1 MSEFKDRIRF
11 LRDEFSQEDRR
22 GGFDD
27 FGMMKRQL
35 LHEFF
40 DDDPFFMSSTR
51 VQRYAEK
58 QPNIGPTDNSKHRER
73 VAGLETQ
80 NDKQNMSKGSLE
92 NLYEKIRDLKSEFQ
106 HVEEKMRSAVE
117 ALPAKG
123 SSSPRQDDYFKPHDR
138 DWDSGSSRSWRRK
151 DDGSERTLRS
161 SQSDYYPGK
170 FTEKLKSRSPE
181 LVSRFEDSS
190 TYGGQSNESNSRVSS
205 PTYPF
210 LSPKSSSVSS
220 PASSVRAPPARGST
234 AINLPFPEYSA
245 PKSPTSDITSGVST
259 PTYPFA
265 RSSCTSPE
273 PSCSPSSSVHTVT
286 ARPVSPRLA
295 HSDTYIQI
303 PVQKNMSNKMVE
315 VGRHPLPSWE
325 LKWQKIRAGYQKWDG
340 NFSEILEE
348 KIGYEATLYE
358 YLEV

>member
-58 QPNIGPTDNSKHRER
+58 QPNTGPTDNSKHRER
-73 VAGLETQ
+73 VVGLETQ
-80 NDKQNMSKGSLE
+80 NDKQNISKGSLE

-123 SSSPRQDDYFKPHDR
+123 SSTARTDDYFRPHDR

-151 DDGSERTLRS
+151 DDSGDRMLRS

-181 LVSRFEDSS
+181 LVSRFEDSNSS
-190 TYGGQSNESNSRVSS
+190 TYGGQSNESSSRVSS

-210 LSPKSSSVSS
+210 LSSKSSSVSS

-234 AINLPFPEYSA
+234 AINLPFPEYGA
-245 PKSPTSDITSGVST
+245 AKSPTSDITSGVST

-265 RSSCTSPE
+265 RSSCASPD
-273 PSCSPSSSVHTVT
+273 PSSSPSSSVHTVT
-286 ARPVSPRLA
+286 ARHVSPRLV

-303 PVQKNMSNKMVE
+303 PVQKDMSNKVVE
-315 VGRHPLPSWE
+315 VGRRPLPSWE
-325 LKWQKIRAGYQKWDG
+325 LKWQKIRVGKLDR
-340 NFSEILEE
+340 NISEILEE